1 MYLEKIQSP
10 EDVKKLD
17 VEQLKVLAG
26 EMRQALIQKLSVHG
40 GHVGPNLGM
49 VEATIAMHYVFDS
62 PKDKMVFDVSH
73 QSYCHK
79 MLTGRADAF
88 LDEAKYDDVSG
99 YSEPS
104 ESAHDFFCIGHT
116 STSVSLA
123 CGLAKARDLA
133 DENYNVIAVIGD
145 GSLSGGEALE
155 GLDFA
160 KELNGNL
167 IVVVNDNEM
176 SIAEN
181 HGGLYENLKL
191 LRDTKGQAECNIFKA
206 MGLNYVFVEDGN
218 DLTQL
223 IDAFKSTENMLMDAG
238 IDDYCFDS
246 ECLLIK
252 AAGKTRRDV
261 LCHGDDVL
269 SEHDEKL
276 LLKLAKR
283 RALGEP
289 LQYILGEWDFCEF
302 TFNVGEGVLI
312 PRPETEMLVENA
324 DLFLKNRENAVVYDL
339 CSGSG
344 CIGITVKNRNPS
356 LDVYLMEKYPA
367 ALSYLRKNARLY
379 NFPNE
384 NIIECDVLSGCPDL
398 PKADLIIS
406 NPPYIKS
413 EELPSLQREVGFEP
427 KTALD
432 GGKDGLMFYRAICD
446 RWLPCCKKG
455 GEILLECGDSQ
466 GEDIRTIFDGKASSS
481 EIMYD
486 FNHIDRVVKIIV

>member
-1 MYLEKIQSP
+1 M
-10 EDVKKLD
+10 
-17 VEQLKVLAG
+17 
-26 EMRQALIQKLSVHG
+26 
-40 GHVGPNLGM
+40 
-49 VEATIAMHYVFDS
+49 T
-62 PKDKMVFDVSH
+62 
-73 QSYCHK
+73 
-79 MLTGRADAF
+79 
-88 LDEAKYDDVSG
+88 
-99 YSEPS
+99 
-104 ESAHDFFCIGHT
+104 
-116 STSVSLA
+116 
-123 CGLAKARDLA
+123 
-133 DENYNVIAVIGD
+133 
-145 GSLSGGEALE
+145 
-155 GLDFA
+155 
-160 KELNGNL
+160 
-167 IVVVNDNEM
+167 
-176 SIAEN
+176 
-181 HGGLYENLKL
+181 
-191 LRDTKGQAECNIFKA
+191 
-206 MGLNYVFVEDGN
+206 
-218 DLTQL
+218 L
-223 IDAFKSTENMLMDAG
+223 IDAFKSTENMLMDAE
-238 IDDYCFDS
+238 IDDYRFDS

>member
-1 MYLEKIQSP
+1 M
-10 EDVKKLD
+10 
-17 VEQLKVLAG
+17 
-26 EMRQALIQKLSVHG
+26 
-40 GHVGPNLGM
+40 
-49 VEATIAMHYVFDS
+49 T
-62 PKDKMVFDVSH
+62 
-73 QSYCHK
+73 
-79 MLTGRADAF
+79 
-88 LDEAKYDDVSG
+88 
-99 YSEPS
+99 
-104 ESAHDFFCIGHT
+104 
-116 STSVSLA
+116 
-123 CGLAKARDLA
+123 
-133 DENYNVIAVIGD
+133 
-145 GSLSGGEALE
+145 
-155 GLDFA
+155 
-160 KELNGNL
+160 
-167 IVVVNDNEM
+167 
-176 SIAEN
+176 
-181 HGGLYENLKL
+181 
-191 LRDTKGQAECNIFKA
+191 
-206 MGLNYVFVEDGN
+206 
-218 DLTQL
+218 L
-223 IDAFKSTENMLMDAG
+223 IDAFKSTENMLMDAA
-238 IDDYCFDS
+238 IDDYRFDS

-356 LDVYLMEKYPA
+356 SDVYLMEKYQA

-406 NPPYIKS
+406 NPP
-413 EELPSLQREVGFEP
+413 
-427 KTALD
+427 
-432 GGKDGLMFYRAICD
+432 
-446 RWLPCCKKG
+446 
-455 GEILLECGDSQ
+455 
-466 GEDIRTIFDGKASSS
+466 
-481 EIMYD
+481 
-486 FNHIDRVVKIIV
+486 